1 MTDWGAIKQWLTP
14 ICLLVALSLGGSN
27 SYGQDQPLIRQYNV
41 LGSAVV
47 HDRNLVEGRKNA
59 VEDALV
65 AAVGQ
70 VVMELLTSET
80 VVRRFQLID
89 DNILAERNAYV
100 KNFRV
105 LTELVSGSSV
115 RALVQVDIAVDQISQ
130 DLSRLGFALA
140 GEVYPR
146 ILFMMAEKNVG
157 APDYTYWWGDDPVWG
172 RTISEGAM
180 ADALASAGFDVI
192 EPPDLS
198 ASLGSPLHLSE
209 GEMLPLAKRLG
220 ADVLIVGYGTASI
233 APNIMGG
240 TIKSFEGLVEVKAF
254 SVESGEPIG
263 SVKRKTVVS
272 GQDDIRGGRAALAG
286 AGETAGVDLARQ
298 IMAFWQEERDRSAV
312 IEVKV
317 DGTGGHIA
325 SFVRLRTAI
334 TSLPGVRELKM
345 KAMSPDGA
353 VMTVDYQ
360 GVARSLADALLLR
373 TFTGFGIDIYEVT
386 SDAIGIRL
394 VHQ

>member
-1 MTDWGAIKQWLTP
+1 MTDLGAMKKWLP
-14 ICLLVALSLGGSN
+14 SICLLVALTLGGSN
-27 SYGQDQPLIRQYNV
+27 SFAQDQPLIRQYNV

-47 HDRNLVEGRKNA
+47 HNRNLVEGRKNA

-70 VVMELLTSET
+70 VVLELLTSET

-89 DNILAERNAYV
+89 DNILAGRNAYV

-146 ILFMMAEKNVG
+146 IFFMMAEKSAT
-157 APDYTYWWGDDPVWG
+157 APDYTYWWGNDHVWG

-180 ADALASAGFDVI
+180 AEALASAGFEVI
-192 EPPDLS
+192 DPPDLR
-198 ASLGSPLHLSE
+198 ALLGRPLHLSD
-209 GEMLPLAKRLG
+209 GEMLPMAKQLG
-220 ADVLIVGYGTASI
+220 ADVLIVGHGTASI
-233 APNIMGG
+233 APNIMGD
-240 TIKSFEGLVEVKAF
+240 TIKSFEGLVEVKAL

-263 SVKRKTVVS
+263 SINRQTVVS
-272 GQDDIRGGRAALAG
+272 SQDDIQGGHAALAG
-286 AGETAGVDLARQ
+286 AGQSAGVELARQ
-298 IMAFWQEERDRSAV
+298 IMTFWQEERDRSAV

-317 DGTGGHIA
+317 EGTGGHIA

-334 TSLPGVRELKM
+334 TSLSGVRELKM
-345 KAMSPDGA
+345 KEMSPDRA